1 MLYFVATL
9 SVLFV
14 VLLLLLLFTW
24 KNGVSPM
31 PTSHKIR
38 NVLLENLPELST
50 GTIIELGSGWGNLLF
65 PLSKK
70 YVDCSII
77 GFENSPI
84 PYLFSSFI
92 NHSKNLKI
100 VRHDFFEQSLQEA
113 NLIVCYL
120 FPASMEKLK
129 DKLERELRPGTQVV
143 SHTHEIPNWKPKK
156 TISVDSTLIYL
167 YEITGKSETI

>member
-14 VLLLLLLFTW
+14 VLFLLLLFTW

-38 NVLLENLPELST
+38 NVLLENLPKLND
-50 GTIIELGSGWGNLLF
+50 GTVIELGSGWGNLLF

-70 YVDCSII
+70 YANCSII

-84 PYLFSSFI
+84 PYLFSSFL

-100 VRHDFFEQSLQEA
+100 VRHDFFEQSLRDV

-120 FPASMEKLK
+120 FPASMERLK
-129 DKLERELRPGTQVV
+129 EKLERELRPGTQVV
-143 SHTHEIPNWKPKK
+143 SHTYEIPNWKPKK
-156 TISVDSTLIYL
+156 IISVDSSMIYL
-167 YEITGKSETI
+167 YEVPSV

>member
-9 SVLFV
+9 SILFV
-14 VLLLLLLFTW
+14 TLFLLLLFTW

-31 PTSHKIR
+31 PTSQKIR
-38 NVLLENLPELST
+38 NVLLKNLPELNG

-70 YVDCSII
+70 YTNCSII

-84 PYLFSSFI
+84 PYLFSSFL

-100 VRHDFFEQSLQEA
+100 MRNDFFEKSLQDA

-120 FPASMEKLK
+120 FPASMERLK
-129 DKLERELRPGTQVV
+129 EKLERELRPGTHVV
-143 SHTHEIPNWKPKK
+143 SHTYEIPTWKPRK
-156 TISVDSTLIYL
+156 TISVDSSMIYL
-167 YEITGKSETI
+167 YEVSEKS